1 MSDARSPSEKS
12 ASEKNEAEKTKAE
25 KSKADK
31 FDHREFL
38 AHVNGLPGVYRMID
52 RNDKVIYVG
61 KAKNLKKRLA
71 SYFRQTGLSTRILS
85 LVNNINR
92 IEVINTR
99 TESEAL
105 LLENDLIKNL
115 NPRYNILFRDD
126 KSYPYICLTNHN
138 FPRLTVFRGKPDKR
152 KGTFYGPFP
161 SAGSVRYTINHVQ
174 RLFQLRNCEDSA
186 LSNRTRAC
194 LQYQIK
200 RCTGPCVGHTDKES
214 YQLQIK
220 QAQMFLE
227 GQSSALIDQQVELME
242 NYAAALDYE
251 QAAQVRD
258 RIETLR
264 RVTEKQFVT
273 DFHGDIDI
281 IACELRDDFCCIQ
294 LFMIRNGTSLGNK
307 PFFNRAKLDTDAA
320 SLIESFIVQH
330 YSNHPAPGEIIVSH
344 DLENLEVLSESL
356 NQLNDARIRVTHRV
370 RNKRR
375 RALESAMTNARE
387 ALDSYLLSASMLSK
401 RLQNLVEILHLENP
415 PERIE
420 CFDISHTM
428 GEATKAS
435 CVVFGRD
442 GAIKS
447 EYRRYNIKDIEPG
460 DDYAA
465 MRQVLQRRYEKRQN
479 MPEQLPDLV
488 LIDGGKGQ
496 LGIALEVIESLNI
509 PNVKP
514 QLRVFGVAKGVER
527 RAGYEDIIDEEMT
540 ALNFP
545 MDSPA
550 LLLIQQIRD
559 EAHRFA
565 ITGHRQARAKARRR
579 SRLEEIPGIG
589 VRKRQMLLNT
599 FGGLQ
604 GVQKAGVEELM
615 QIKGINRDTAQAIYD
630 CFHR

>member
-1 MSDARSPSEKS
+1 MSQRQV
-12 ASEKNEAEKTKAE
+12 
-25 KSKADK
+25 
-31 FDHREFL
+31 FDHKGFL
-38 AHVNGLPGVYRMID
+38 ATVSSKPGVYRMID
-52 RNDKVIYVG
+52 QHGKVIYVG
-61 KAKNLKKRLA
+61 KAKNLKKRLS
-71 SYFRQTGLSTRILS
+71 SYFRKTGLSTRIIS
-85 LVNNINR
+85 LVNNISA

-126 KSYPYICLTNHN
+126 KSYPYICLSNHE

-161 SAGSVRYTINHVQ
+161 SAGSIRYTINHVQ
-174 RLFQLRNCEDSA
+174 RMFQLRNCEDSA

-200 RCTGPCVGHTDKES
+200 RCTGPCVGHTDRES
-214 YQLQIK
+214 YRSQIE
-220 QAQMFLE
+220 QAQMFLDGKSDE
-227 GQSSALIDQQVELME
+227 LIDQQIELME
-242 NYAAALDYE
+242 KHSSELNFE

-258 RIETLR
+258 RIEILR

-273 DFHGDIDI
+273 DFNGDIDI
-281 IACELRDDFCCIQ
+281 IACELRQDFSCIQ

-307 PFFNRAKLDTDAA
+307 PFFNRARLDTDAPG
-320 SLIESFIVQH
+320 LLETFIMQH

-344 DLENLEVLSESL
+344 ALENVDLLADSLHLLSHSRV
-356 NQLNDARIRVTHRV
+356 RITHRV
-370 RNKRR
+370 RGKRQ
-375 RALESAMTNARE
+375 RALESAINNAKQ
-387 ALDSYLLSASMLSK
+387 ALESYLLSASLLSK
-401 RLQNLVEILHLENP
+401 RFQNLVEILHLEAP

-428 GEATKAS
+428 GESTKAS
-435 CVVFGRD
+435 CVVYGKE
-442 GAIKS
+442 GPVKN
-447 EYRRYNIKDIEPG
+447 EYRRYNINDITPG

-465 MRQVLQRRYEKRQN
+465 MRQVLERRYSKRRN
-479 MPEQLPDLV
+479 SPEQLPDLI

-496 LGIALEVIESLNI
+496 LGVALDVLESINI
-509 PNVKP
+509 PNIKEN
-514 QLRVFGVAKGVER
+514 LRVFGIAKGVER
-527 RAGYEDIIDEEMT
+527 RAGYEDIIDEEMSS
-540 ALNFP
+540 LNFP

-565 ITGHRQARAKARRR
+565 ITGHRQARAKTRRK

-589 VRKRQMLLNT
+589 VRKRQLLLNT

-604 GVQKAGVEELM
+604 GVQAAGVEELM
-615 QIKGINRDTAQAIYD
+615 QIRGINRETAQAIYD
-630 CFHR
+630 SFHG

>member
-1 MSDARSPSEKS
+1 MNQRP
-12 ASEKNEAEKTKAE
+12 N
-25 KSKADK
+25 
-31 FDHREFL
+31 FDHKGFL
-38 AHVNGLPGVYRMID
+38 ATVSSKPGVYRMID
-52 RNDKVIYVG
+52 RHDKVIYVG
-61 KAKNLKKRLA
+61 KAKNLKKRLS
-71 SYFRQTGLSTRILS
+71 SYFRKTGLSTRIIS
-85 LVNNINR
+85 LVNNISS

-126 KSYPYICLTNHN
+126 KSYPYICLSNHD

-161 SAGSVRYTINHVQ
+161 SAGSIRYTINHVQ
-174 RLFQLRNCEDSA
+174 RMFQLRNCEDSA

-214 YQLQIK
+214 YRSQIE

-227 GQSSALIDQQVELME
+227 GKSDELIDQQIELME
-242 NYAAALDYE
+242 KYSSELDFE

-273 DFHGDIDI
+273 DFNGDIDI
-281 IACELRDDFCCIQ
+281 IACELRQDFSCIQ

-307 PFFNRAKLDTDAA
+307 PFFNRAKLDTDAS
-320 SLIESFIVQH
+320 SLLETFIVQH

-344 DLENLEVLSESL
+344 DLENVELLADSLHLLSHSRV
-356 NQLNDARIRVTHRV
+356 RITHRV
-370 RNKRR
+370 RGKRQ
-375 RALESAMTNARE
+375 RALEGAINNAKQ
-387 ALDSYLLSASMLSK
+387 ALESYLLSASLLSK
-401 RLQNLVEILHLENP
+401 RFQNLVEILHLEAP

-428 GEATKAS
+428 GESTKAS
-435 CVVFGRD
+435 CVVYGRE
-442 GAIKS
+442 GPIKS
-447 EYRRYNIKDIEPG
+447 EYRRYNINDITPG

-465 MRQVLQRRYEKRQN
+465 MGQVLERRYIKRQN
-479 MPEQLPDLV
+479 SPEQLPDLI

-496 LGIALEVIESLNI
+496 LGIALDVLESMNI
-509 PNVKP
+509 PNIKEN
-514 QLRVFGVAKGVER
+514 LRVFGVAKGVER
-527 RAGYEDIIDEEMT
+527 RAGYEDIIDEEMSS
-540 ALNFP
+540 LNFP

-565 ITGHRQARAKARRR
+565 ITGHRQARAKTRRK

-589 VRKRQMLLNT
+589 VRKRQLLLNT

-604 GVQKAGVEELM
+604 GVQAAGVEELM
-615 QIKGINRDTAQAIYD
+615 QIKGINRETAQAIYD
-630 CFHR
+630 SFHA

>member
-1 MSDARSPSEKS
+1 MTQQAV
-12 ASEKNEAEKTKAE
+12 
-25 KSKADK
+25 
-31 FDHREFL
+31 FDHKGFL
-38 AHVNGLPGVYRMID
+38 ATVNGKPGVYRMID
-52 RNDKVIYVG
+52 KQDKVIYVG

-71 SYFRQTGLSTRILS
+71 SYFRKTGLSTRIMS

-126 KSYPYICLTNHN
+126 KSYPYICLSKHD
-138 FPRLTVFRGKPDKR
+138 FPRLKVFRGKPDKS

-161 SAGSVRYTINHVQ
+161 SAGSIRYTINHVQ
-174 RLFQLRNCEDSA
+174 RMFQLRNCEDSA
-186 LSNRTRAC
+186 LSNRSRAC

-227 GQSSALIDQQVELME
+227 GQSDELIDQQIRLME
-242 NYAAALDYE
+242 KYSSDLDYE
-251 QAAQVRD
+251 QAAQIRD

-273 DFHGDIDI
+273 DFNGDIDI
-281 IACELRDDFCCIQ
+281 IACELRQDFSCIQ

-307 PFFNRAKLDTDAA
+307 PFFNRAKLDTNAA
-320 SLIESFIVQH
+320 SLIETFIIQH

-344 DLENLEVLSESL
+344 DLENVELLTESL
-356 NQLNDARIRVTHRV
+356 HQLNQSRIRITHNV
-370 RNKRR
+370 RHKRR
-375 RALESAMTNARE
+375 RALENVINNARQ
-387 ALDSYLLSASMLSK
+387 ALESYLLSASLLSK
-401 RLQNLVEILHLENP
+401 RLQNLVELLHLESP

-435 CVVFGRD
+435 CVVFGKE
-442 GAIKS
+442 GAIKN
-447 EYRRYNIKDIEPG
+447 EYRRYNINGIQPG

-465 MRQVLQRRYEKRQN
+465 MRQVLDRRYRKRQN
-479 MPEQLPDLV
+479 LPEQLPDLI

-496 LGIALEVIESLNI
+496 LGIALEVLEELNI
-509 PNVKP
+509 LTVKEN
-514 QLRVFGVAKGVER
+514 LRIFGVAKGVER
-527 RAGYEDIIDEEMT
+527 RAGYEEIIDEEMS

-565 ITGHRQARAKARRR
+565 ITGHRQARAKARRK

-589 VRKRQMLLNT
+589 VKKRQLLLNT

-604 GVQKAGVEELM
+604 GIEAAGVEELM
-615 QIKGINRDTAQAIYD
+615 QIRGINRETAQMIYD
-630 CFHR
+630 SLHA

>member
-1 MSDARSPSEKS
+1 MKQQRD
-12 ASEKNEAEKTKAE
+12 
-25 KSKADK
+25 
-31 FDHREFL
+31 FDHKGFL
-38 AHVNGLPGVYRMID
+38 ATVSSKPGVYRMLD
-52 RNDKVIYVG
+52 RHDKVIYVG
-61 KAKNLKKRLA
+61 KAKNLKKRLS
-71 SYFRQTGLSTRILS
+71 SYFRKTGLSTRIIS
-85 LVNNINR
+85 LVNNINS

-126 KSYPYICLTNHN
+126 KSYPYICLSNHD
-138 FPRLTVFRGKPDKR
+138 FPRLTVFRGKPDRR

-161 SAGSVRYTINHVQ
+161 SAGSIRYTINHVQ
-174 RLFQLRNCEDSA
+174 RMFQLRNCEDSA

-214 YQLQIK
+214 YRLQIE

-227 GQSSALIDQQVELME
+227 GKSNELIDQQIALME
-242 NYAAALDYE
+242 KYSTDLEFE
-251 QAAQVRD
+251 QAAQIRD

-273 DFHGDIDI
+273 DFNGDIDI
-281 IACELRDDFCCIQ
+281 IACELRQDFSCIQ

-307 PFFNRAKLDTDAA
+307 PFFNRAKLDTDPA
-320 SLIESFIVQH
+320 SLIETFIMQH
-330 YSNHPAPGEIIVSH
+330 YSNHPAPAEIIVSH
-344 DLENLEVLSESL
+344 DLENTELLTESL
-356 NQLNDARIRVTHRV
+356 HLLSHSRV
-370 RNKRR
+370 RIAHNVRGKRQ
-375 RALESAMTNARE
+375 RALESAIANAKQ
-387 ALDSYLLSASMLSK
+387 ALESYLLSASLLSK
-401 RLQNLVEILHLENP
+401 RFQNLVEVLHLEGP

-428 GEATKAS
+428 GESTKAS
-435 CVVFGRD
+435 CVVFGNE
-442 GAIKS
+442 GAIKN
-447 EYRRYNIKDIEPG
+447 EYRRYNINDIQPG

-465 MRQVLQRRYEKRQN
+465 MRQVLDRRYSKRQN
-479 MPEQLPDLV
+479 SPEQLPDLI

-496 LGIALEVIESLNI
+496 LGVAMDVLESLNI
-509 PNVKP
+509 LNVKEN
-514 QLRVFGVAKGVER
+514 LRVFGIAKGVER
-527 RAGYEDIIDEEMT
+527 RAGYEEIIDEEMT

-565 ITGHRQARAKARRR
+565 ITGHRQARAKTRRK

-589 VRKRQMLLNT
+589 IKKRQLLLNT

-604 GVQKAGVEELM
+604 GVQAAGVEELM
-615 QIKGINRDTAQAIYD
+615 QIKGINRETAQAIYD
-630 CFHR
+630 TLHG

>member
-1 MSDARSPSEKS
+1 MNQSAR
-12 ASEKNEAEKTKAE
+12 
-25 KSKADK
+25 
-31 FDHREFL
+31 FDHKEFL
-38 AHVNGLPGVYRMID
+38 AHVNGKPGVYRMID
-52 RNDKVIYVG
+52 RNDKVMYVG

-85 LVNNINR
+85 LVNNIQR

-126 KSYPYICLTNHN
+126 KSYPYICLSNHE
-138 FPRLTVFRGKPDKR
+138 FPRLTVFRGKPDRR
-152 KGTFYGPFP
+152 KGSFYGPFP

-200 RCTGPCVGHTDKES
+200 RCTGPCVGHTDQAN
-214 YQLQIK
+214 YRRQIE

-242 NYAAALDYE
+242 KHAEALDFE

-281 IACELRDDFCCIQ
+281 IACELRDDFSCIQ

-307 PFFNRAKLDTDAA
+307 PFFNRARLDTDAP

-330 YSNHPAPGEIIVSH
+330 YSNHPPPGEIIVSH
-344 DLENLEVLSESL
+344 DLQNLDVITESL
-356 NQLNDARIRVTHRV
+356 NQLSDARIRLTHRV
-370 RNKRR
+370 RDKRR
-375 RALESAMTNARE
+375 RALESAMRNARE

-435 CVVFGRD
+435 CVVFGRE

-465 MRQVLQRRYEKRQN
+465 MRQVLQRRYEKRQDL
-479 MPEQLPDLV
+479 PEQLPDLV

-496 LGIALEVIESLNI
+496 LVIALEVLEGLNI

-545 MDSPA
+545 LDSPA

-565 ITGHRQARAKARRR
+565 ITGHRARRAKARRT
-579 SRLEEIPGIG
+579 SQLEEIPGLG
-589 VRKRQMLLNT
+589 PKRRRELLRQ

-604 GVQKAGVEELM
+604 GVRGAGVDDLVKV
-615 QIKGINRDTAQAIYD
+615 KGISRALAEKIYD
-630 CFHR
+630 NLHLDGGS

>member
-1 MSDARSPSEKS
+1 MNAQS
-12 ASEKNEAEKTKAE
+12 T
-25 KSKADK
+25 
-31 FDHREFL
+31 FDHKAFL
-38 AHVNGLPGVYRMID
+38 ATVNGKPGVYRMID
-52 RNDKVIYVG
+52 KQDKVIYVG

-71 SYFRQTGLSTRILS
+71 SYFRKTGLSTRIMS
-85 LVNNINR
+85 LVNNISK

-126 KSYPYICLTNHN
+126 KSYPYVCLSKHD
-138 FPRLTVFRGKPDKR
+138 FPRLKIFRGKPDKR
-152 KGTFYGPFP
+152 KGTFFGPFP
-161 SAGSVRYTINHVQ
+161 SAGSIRYTINHVQ
-174 RLFQLRNCEDSA
+174 RMFQLRNCEDSA
-186 LSNRTRAC
+186 MSNRTRAC

-200 RCTGPCVGHTDKES
+200 RCTGPCVGHTDRQN
-214 YQLQIK
+214 YQLQIE

-227 GQSSALIDQQVELME
+227 GQSSELIDQQIKLME
-242 NYAAALDYE
+242 KCSAELDYE
-251 QAAQVRD
+251 QAAQIRD

-273 DFHGDIDI
+273 DFDGDIDI
-281 IACELRDDFCCIQ
+281 IACELSQDFSCIQ

-320 SLIESFIVQH
+320 SLIETFIIQH
-330 YSNHPAPGEIIVSH
+330 YSNHPAPSEIIVSH
-344 DLENLEVLSESL
+344 DPENVELLTESLHQLNQSRVRITHNVRSKRRHALENAI
-356 NQLNDARIRVTHRV
+356 N
-370 RNKRR
+370 
-375 RALESAMTNARE
+375 NARQ
-387 ALDSYLLSASMLSK
+387 ALQSYLLSASLLNK
-401 RLQNLVEILHLENP
+401 RLQNLVELLHLENP
-415 PERIE
+415 PQRIE

-435 CVVFGRD
+435 CVVFGQE
-442 GAIKS
+442 GAIKN
-447 EYRRYNIKDIEPG
+447 EYRRYNINDIQPG

-465 MRQVLQRRYEKRQN
+465 MRQVLDRRYRKRQN
-479 MPEQLPDLV
+479 LPEQLPDLI

-496 LGIALEVIESLNI
+496 LKIALDVLEELNI
-509 PNVKP
+509 PTVKEN
-514 QLRVFGVAKGVER
+514 LRVFGIAKGVER
-527 RAGYEDIIDEEMT
+527 RAGYEDILDEEMT

-565 ITGHRQARAKARRR
+565 ITGHRQARAKARRK

-589 VRKRQMLLNT
+589 VKKRQLLLNT

-604 GVQKAGVEELM
+604 GIQAAGVEELM
-615 QIKGINRDTAQAIYD
+615 QIRGINRETAQVIYD
-630 CFHR
+630 SFHA

>member
-1 MSDARSPSEKS
+1 MTRQ
-12 ASEKNEAEKTKAE
+12 TQ
-25 KSKADK
+25 
-31 FDHREFL
+31 FDHKAFL
-38 AHVNGLPGVYRMID
+38 DTVNGKPGVYRMID
-52 RNDKVIYVG
+52 GKDKVIYVG

-71 SYFRQTGLSTRILS
+71 SYFRKTGLSTRIMS
-85 LVNNINR
+85 LVNNISK

-126 KSYPYICLTNHN
+126 KSYPYVCLSNHDY
-138 FPRLTVFRGKPDKR
+138 PRLKVFRGKPDKS

-161 SAGSVRYTINHVQ
+161 SAGSIRYTINHVQ
-174 RLFQLRNCEDSA
+174 RMFQLRNCEDSA
-186 LSNRTRAC
+186 MSNRTRAC

-214 YQLQIK
+214 YQRQIE
-220 QAQMFLE
+220 QAQMFLD
-227 GQSSALIDQQVELME
+227 GKSSQLIDRQIELME
-242 NYAAALDYE
+242 NHAARLDYE

-264 RVTEKQFVT
+264 RITEKQFVT
-273 DFHGDIDI
+273 NFDGDIDI
-281 IACELRDDFCCIQ
+281 IACELQQDRSCIQ
-294 LFMIRNGTSLGNK
+294 LFLIRNGTSLGNK
-307 PFFNRAKLDTDAA
+307 PFYNRARLDTDAA
-320 SLIESFIVQH
+320 SLLEAFIMQH
-330 YSNHPAPGEIIVSH
+330 YSNHPAPPEIIVSH
-344 DLENLEVLSESL
+344 ELENSEILAATLDQL
-356 NQLNDARIRVTHRV
+356 NQSRV
-370 RNKRR
+370 RIVHNVRDKRR
-375 RALESAMTNARE
+375 RALENAVNNAKQ
-387 ALDSYLLSASMLSK
+387 ALQSYLLSASMLSK
-401 RLQNLVEILHLENP
+401 RYQNLVELLHLENP

-428 GEATKAS
+428 GESTKAS

-442 GAIKS
+442 GAIKN
-447 EYRRYNIKDIEPG
+447 EYRRYNIKDIQAG

-465 MRQVLQRRYEKRQN
+465 MRQVLERRYSKRRDS
-479 MPEQLPDLV
+479 PEQLPDLI

-496 LGIALEVIESLNI
+496 LSSALEIMESLNI
-509 PNVKP
+509 LTVKED
-514 QLRVFGVAKGVER
+514 LRVFGVAKGAER
-527 RAGYEDIIDEEMT
+527 RAGYEDIIDEEMSV
-540 ALNFP
+540 LNLP

-565 ITGHRQARAKARRR
+565 ITGHRQARAKTRRK

-589 VRKRQMLLNT
+589 VKKRQMLLNT

-604 GVQKAGVEELM
+604 GVQAAGVEELM
-615 QIKGINRDTAQAIYD
+615 QIKGINRETAQAIYD
-630 CFHR
+630 SLHG

>member
-1 MSDARSPSEKS
+1 MKQQRD
-12 ASEKNEAEKTKAE
+12 
-25 KSKADK
+25 
-31 FDHREFL
+31 FDHKGFL
-38 AHVNGLPGVYRMID
+38 ATVSSKPGVYRMLD
-52 RNDKVIYVG
+52 RHDKVIYVG
-61 KAKNLKKRLA
+61 KAKNLKKRLS
-71 SYFRQTGLSTRILS
+71 SYFRKTGLSTRIIS
-85 LVNNINR
+85 LVNNINS

-126 KSYPYICLTNHN
+126 KSYPYICLSNHD
-138 FPRLTVFRGKPDKR
+138 FPRLTVFRGKPDRR

-161 SAGSVRYTINHVQ
+161 SAGSIRYTINHVQ
-174 RLFQLRNCEDSA
+174 RMFQLRNCEDSA

-214 YQLQIK
+214 YRLQIE

-227 GQSSALIDQQVELME
+227 GKSNELIDQQIALME
-242 NYAAALDYE
+242 KYSKDLEFE
-251 QAAQVRD
+251 QAAQIRD

-273 DFHGDIDI
+273 DFNGDIDI
-281 IACELRDDFCCIQ
+281 IACELRQDFSCIQ

-307 PFFNRAKLDTDAA
+307 PFFNRAKLDTDPA
-320 SLIESFIVQH
+320 SLIETFIMQH
-330 YSNHPAPGEIIVSH
+330 YSNHPAPAEIIVSH
-344 DLENLEVLSESL
+344 DLENTELLTESL
-356 NQLNDARIRVTHRV
+356 HLLSHSRV
-370 RNKRR
+370 RIAHNVRGKRQ
-375 RALESAMTNARE
+375 RALESAIANAKQ
-387 ALDSYLLSASMLSK
+387 ALESYLLSASLLSK
-401 RLQNLVEILHLENP
+401 RFQNLVEVLHLEGP

-428 GEATKAS
+428 GESTKAS
-435 CVVFGRD
+435 CVVFGNE
-442 GAIKS
+442 GAIKN
-447 EYRRYNIKDIEPG
+447 EYRRYNINDIQPG

-465 MRQVLQRRYEKRQN
+465 MRQVLDRRYSKRQN
-479 MPEQLPDLV
+479 SPEQLPDLI

-496 LGIALEVIESLNI
+496 LGVAMDVLESLNI
-509 PNVKP
+509 LNVKEN
-514 QLRVFGVAKGVER
+514 LRVFGIAKGVER
-527 RAGYEDIIDEEMT
+527 RAGYEEIIDEEMT

-565 ITGHRQARAKARRR
+565 ITGHRQARAKTRRK

-589 VRKRQMLLNT
+589 IKKRQLLLNT

-604 GVQKAGVEELM
+604 GVQAAGVEELM
-615 QIKGINRDTAQAIYD
+615 QIKGINRETAQAIYD
-630 CFHR
+630 TLHG

>member
-1 MSDARSPSEKS
+1 MKQ
-12 ASEKNEAEKTKAE
+12 KAE
-25 KSKADK
+25 FDSKA
-31 FDHREFL
+31 FL
-38 AHVNGLPGVYRMID
+38 DTVNSKPGVYRMID
-52 RNDKVIYVG
+52 KNDKVIYVG

-71 SYFRQTGLSTRILS
+71 SYFRKTGLSTRIIS
-85 LVNNINR
+85 LVNNIDR

-126 KSYPYICLTNHN
+126 KSYPYICLTNHEY
-138 FPRLTVFRGKPDKR
+138 PRLRVFRGKPDKS

-161 SAGSVRYTINHVQ
+161 SAGSIRYTINHVQ
-174 RLFQLRNCEDSA
+174 RMFQLRNCEDSTMK
-186 LSNRTRAC
+186 NRTRAC

-200 RCTGPCVGHTDKES
+200 RCTGPCVGHTDRDS
-214 YQLQIK
+214 YSRQIE
-220 QAQMFLE
+220 QAKMFLE
-227 GQSSALIDQQVELME
+227 GRSSQLIDQQIDLME
-242 NYAAALDYE
+242 KYSASLDFE
-251 QAAQVRD
+251 QAAEIRD

-273 DFHGDIDI
+273 NFDGDIDI
-281 IACELRDDFCCIQ
+281 IACEMQQDRSCIQ

-307 PFFNRAKLDTDAA
+307 PFYNRTRLDTDPA
-320 SLIESFIVQH
+320 SLLETFVMQH
-330 YSNHPAPGEIIVSH
+330 YSRHPAPPEIILSH
-344 DLENLEVLSESL
+344 RPGNSELLSESL
-356 NQLNDARIRVTHRV
+356 YQLTQSKVAIRHNV
-370 RNKRR
+370 RGRR
-375 RALESAMTNARE
+375 KRALENVINNAHQ
-387 ALDSYLLSASMLSK
+387 ALESYLLSASMLSK
-401 RLQNLVEILHLENP
+401 RYHSLVEILHLENP

-428 GEATKAS
+428 GELTRAS

-447 EYRRYNIKDIEPG
+447 EYRRYNIKDIQAG

-465 MRQVLQRRYEKRQN
+465 MRQVLERRYAKRRDL
-479 MPEQLPDLV
+479 PEQLPELI

-496 LGIALEVIESLNI
+496 LGVALEVLESLDI
-509 PNVKP
+509 PTVKP
-514 QLRVFGVAKGVER
+514 DLRVFGVAKGVER
-527 RAGYEDIIDEEMT
+527 RAGHEDILDEEMS
-540 ALNFP
+540 ALNLP
-545 MDSPA
+545 MDAPG

-565 ITGHRQARAKARRR
+565 ITGHRQARAKARRK

-589 VRKRQMLLNT
+589 ARKRQLLLNT

-604 GVQKAGVEELM
+604 GVQAAGVEELM
-615 QIKGINRDTAQAIYD
+615 QIRGINRETAQAIYD
-630 CFHR
+630 SFHG

>member
-1 MSDARSPSEKS
+1 MSPQPA
-12 ASEKNEAEKTKAE
+12 
-25 KSKADK
+25 
-31 FDHREFL
+31 FDHKSFL
-38 AHVNGLPGVYRMID
+38 ATVNGKPGVYRMID
-52 RNDKVIYVG
+52 KQDKVIYVG

-71 SYFRQTGLSTRILS
+71 SYFRKTGLSTRIMS
-85 LVNNINR
+85 LVNNISK

-126 KSYPYICLTNHN
+126 KSYPYVCLTKHD
-138 FPRLTVFRGKPDKR
+138 FPRLKIFRGKPDKR
-152 KGTFYGPFP
+152 KGTFFGPFP
-161 SAGSVRYTINHVQ
+161 SAGSIRYTINHVQ
-174 RLFQLRNCEDSA
+174 RMFQLRNCEDSA
-186 LSNRTRAC
+186 MSNRTRAC

-200 RCTGPCVGHTDKES
+200 RCTGPCVGHTDKQN
-214 YQLQIK
+214 YQLQIE

-227 GQSSALIDQQVELME
+227 GQSNELIDQQIKLME
-242 NYAAALDYE
+242 KSSADLDYE
-251 QAAQVRD
+251 QAALIRD

-273 DFHGDIDI
+273 DYDGDIDI
-281 IACELRDDFCCIQ
+281 IACELSQDFSCIQ

-320 SLIESFIVQH
+320 SLIETFIIQH
-330 YSNHPAPGEIIVSH
+330 YSNHPAPSEIIVSH
-344 DLENLEVLSESL
+344 DLENVELLTESL
-356 NQLNDARIRVTHRV
+356 HQINQSRV
-370 RNKRR
+370 RITHNVRSKRR
-375 RALESAMTNARE
+375 HALENAINNARQ
-387 ALDSYLLSASMLSK
+387 ALQSYLLSASLLSK
-401 RLQNLVEILHLENP
+401 RLQNLVELLHLENP
-415 PERIE
+415 PQRIE

-435 CVVFGRD
+435 CVVFGQE
-442 GAIKS
+442 GAIKN
-447 EYRRYNIKDIEPG
+447 EYRRYNINDIQPG

-465 MRQVLQRRYEKRQN
+465 MRQVLDRRYRKRQN
-479 MPEQLPDLV
+479 LPEQLPDLI

-496 LGIALEVIESLNI
+496 LKVALDVLEELNI
-509 PNVKP
+509 PTVKEN
-514 QLRVFGVAKGVER
+514 LRVFGIAKGVER
-527 RAGYEDIIDEEMT
+527 RAGYEEILDEEMT

-565 ITGHRQARAKARRR
+565 ITGHRQARAKTRRK

-589 VRKRQMLLNT
+589 VKKRQLLLNT

-604 GVQKAGVEELM
+604 GIQAAGVEELM
-615 QIKGINRDTAQAIYD
+615 QIRGINRETAQVIYD
-630 CFHR
+630 SFHA

>member
-1 MSDARSPSEKS
+1 MNNHS
-12 ASEKNEAEKTKAE
+12 N
-25 KSKADK
+25 
-31 FDHREFL
+31 FDHKAFL
-38 AHVNGLPGVYRMID
+38 DTVNSKPGVYRMID
-52 RNDKVIYVG
+52 RNDRVIYVG

-71 SYFRQTGLSTRILS
+71 SYFRQTGLSTRIMS
-85 LVNNINR
+85 LVNNIHK

-126 KSYPYICLTNHN
+126 KSYPYICLTRHE
-138 FPRLTVFRGKPDKR
+138 FPRLKVFRGKPDKR
-152 KGTFYGPFP
+152 KGTFFGPFP
-161 SAGSVRYTINHVQ
+161 SAGSIRYTINHVQ
-174 RLFQLRNCEDSA
+174 RMFQLRNCEDSA

-200 RCTGPCVGHTDKES
+200 RCTGPCVGHTDRAS
-214 YQLQIK
+214 YQRQIE

-227 GQSSALIDQQVELME
+227 GRSNQLIDQQIELME
-242 NYAAALDYE
+242 DFSRGLEFE

-273 DFHGDIDI
+273 NFDGDIDI
-281 IACELRDDFCCIQ
+281 IACEMQQDFSCIQ

-307 PFFNRAKLDTDAA
+307 PFYNRARLDTDAA
-320 SLIESFIVQH
+320 SLLESFIIQH
-330 YSNHPAPGEIIVSH
+330 YSNHPAPPEIIVSH
-344 DLENLEVLSESL
+344 ELENSELLAESL
-356 NQLNDARIRVTHRV
+356 HQLNHSRV
-370 RNKRR
+370 RIVHNVRDKRR
-375 RALESAMTNARE
+375 RALENAINNAKQ
-387 ALDSYLLSASMLSK
+387 ALESYLLSASMLSK
-401 RLQNLVEILHLENP
+401 RYQNLVEILHLENP

-428 GEATKAS
+428 GESTKAS
-435 CVVFGRD
+435 CVVFGKE
-442 GAIKS
+442 GAMKN
-447 EYRRYNIKDIEPG
+447 EYRRYNIKDIQAG

-465 MRQVLQRRYEKRQN
+465 MRQVLQRRYEKRRN
-479 MPEQLPDLV
+479 SPEQLPDLI

-496 LGIALEVIESLNI
+496 LGVAIEVLEALNI
-509 PNVKP
+509 PTVKEN
-514 QLRVFGVAKGVER
+514 LRVFGVAKGAER
-527 RAGYEDIIDEEMT
+527 RAGYEDILDEEMS

-545 MDSPA
+545 LDSPG

-565 ITGHRQARAKARRR
+565 ITGHRQARAKTRSK

-589 VRKRQMLLNT
+589 ARKRQILLNT

-604 GVQKAGVEELM
+604 GVKAAGVEELM
-615 QIKGINRDTAQAIYD
+615 QIRGINRETAQAIYD
-630 CFHR
+630 SFHG